1 MDPLTTIETRVE
13 ALGNHYRKYVEVIR
27 RHGEGLLSALEADG
41 SLMQV
46 HLWGS
51 SSSPE
56 EEMRGIVHLPGDVP
70 TRIRRLSCYYAA
82 QYLHMHFRHLDIL
95 SLERTSGDPIQGAY
109 LRFMRDIGND
119 FRQLTKG
126 YMENVLEL
134 YLVEVERPEFFIC
147 SVGTRADQDDIDVG
161 IITSGEGDDGALN
174 RAVQRLTQHMLV
186 YATPLHLYL
195 SEHVGNELYTSTIA
209 EYDDF
214 LDRQIGDVVILSE
227 LVNAKMILG
236 SERLF
241 ERFQREIIARYFHGT
256 GWDGRYHEGFLRGI
270 MGEARALLVSPLRSE
285 SVAPKEDALRIIKHL
300 LYAKKARYALPEVNA
315 WDIMAALSAREPRLV
330 LQYEQLHRSTTF
342 LEMFKFQLQMY
353 VAQEDL
359 FRLEEIDPGQ
369 RTRIAEQMGYGSI
382 GKVGAWEQ
390 LVIDYYRHVTES
402 RSICEYLLRDL
413 TGHLSAVSIFTGMFR
428 ARAVPGPDGETRD
441 VLARDF
447 IHTARFFT
455 GTRYWED
462 VLHRLETDHA
472 LLDDF
477 IDSFERMDE
486 EEAAGTIEEYVGWT
500 EHTPMTIIRLI
511 TLLGRHQENVLGES
525 VFQRMVDC
533 FIDQL
538 EHIPYIGDRL
548 SRVYGHFPEYLHR
561 FLNHLPERHF
571 ERLESLLARP
581 LIDNSLNESRRHLGE
596 LCDIHRWSSQYFHRF
611 FVRVIANHP
620 EYLTA
625 LPYPE
630 QLRTISSGLLA
641 KVDLHTDLTLKKE
654 VLGDYYDLE
663 FLRVGIG
670 TLQGVDLAATN
681 REFTLFCDHYI
692 QKLFDVC
699 CEEVERESGAR
710 APSTDTFALLA
721 AGGHA
726 RGQAYDD
733 DYDLIAIAHTD
744 DEQLLGYATKV
755 IVRMN
760 REILRRG
767 VLPHHRLGDIL
778 GGFVSPVSQ
787 IVTYLDSG
795 DEECFIDLSQLLGAR
810 MLVGSGNMQTVLQE
824 KVLAPFVV
832 QRRREYLECMLEEI
846 LQRQDE
852 EPSCEKGEACNIKET
867 RGGLRDIEATMLV
880 LKAWL
885 GITEPITED
894 AFHELERRLPD
905 LAGILRTL
913 HGAMDELRTVRD
925 LYRLTVAA
933 EDTIIPGYLERIDR
947 VRRLADPGLDAITV
961 EGLRR
966 TLEASA
972 GACGAVI
979 EYLRGLLAAPEA
991 AGA

>member
-1 MDPLTTIETRVE
+1 MDPLTTLETRVE
-13 ALGNHYRKYVEVIR
+13 ALGNHYRKYLEVIR
-27 RHGEGLLSALEADG
+27 RNGGDLLSALEADG

-56 EEMRGIVHLPGDVP
+56 EDMRVVTGLVGDVP

-82 QYLHMHFRHLDIL
+82 QYLFMHLRHLDIL
-95 SLERTSGDPIQGAY
+95 SLERTSGDPLQGAY

-134 YLVEVERPEFFIC
+134 YLAEAERPEFFIC

-161 IITSGEGDDGALN
+161 IITSGRGDDSALN
-174 RAVQRLTQHMLV
+174 RAIQRLTQHMLV

-195 SEHVGNELYTSTIA
+195 SEHVGSELYTSTIA

-214 LDRQIGDVVILSE
+214 LERQIGDVVILSE
-227 LVNAKMILG
+227 LVNAKRILG

-270 MGEARALLVSPLRSE
+270 MGEARALLVSPLQSD

-330 LQYEQLHRSTTF
+330 LQYEQLYKSTSF
-342 LEMFKFQLQMY
+342 LEMFKFLLQMY

-390 LVIDYYRHVTES
+390 LVIDYYRHVNES

-428 ARAVPGPDGETRD
+428 AQAATGPDGEARG

-477 IDSFERMDE
+477 IGSFERMSRD
-486 EEAAGTIEEYVGWT
+486 EAAATIEEYVGWT

-511 TLLGRHQENVLGES
+511 TLLGRRQENVLGES
-525 VFQRMVDC
+525 LFQRMVDG
-533 FIDQL
+533 FIEQL
-538 EHIPYIGDRL
+538 ERIPYMGDRL
-548 SRVYGHFPEYLHR
+548 IRIYSHFPEYLHR

-571 ERLESLLARP
+571 ERLEALLARP
-581 LIDNSLNESRRHLGE
+581 LIDDHLSDPRRHLRE

-625 LPYPE
+625 LPFPE

-670 TLQGVDLAATN
+670 TLRGMDLAGTN

-692 QKLFDVC
+692 RKLFDVC
-699 CEEVERESGAR
+699 CEEVERESGNR

-733 DYDLIAIAHTD
+733 DYDLIAIAYTD
-744 DEQLLGYATKV
+744 DVLLLGYATKV

-760 REILRRG
+760 REILKRG

-778 GGFVSPVSQ
+778 GGFVSPVSR
-787 IVTYLDSG
+787 IVAYLDSG
-795 DEECFIDLSQLLGAR
+795 DEESFIDLSQLIGAR
-810 MLVGSGNMQTVLQE
+810 MLVGSVNMQSVLQE
-824 KVLAPFVV
+824 KILAPFVV
-832 QRRREYLECMLEEI
+832 QRRREYLERMLEEI
-846 LQRQDE
+846 LNRQCE
-852 EPSCEKGEACNIKET
+852 EPSCDSGGACNIKET

-885 GITEPITED
+885 GIMEPITED
-894 AFHELERRLPD
+894 AFRELETLLPE
-905 LAGILRTL
+905 LTGTLRTL
-913 HGAMDELRTVRD
+913 HHAMDELRTVRD

-933 EDTIIPGYLERIDR
+933 EDTILPSYLERIDH
-947 VRRLADPGLDAITV
+947 VRRLADPDIGAITV
-961 EGLRR
+961 AGLRL

-972 GACGAVI
+972 EACGTVMR
-979 EYLRGLLAAPEA
+979 YLRGQMDASGA